1 MAGKSAEFTLSRRV
15 EKYKGEE
22 HYTLV
27 GSFKKGSEVF
37 IVNIPCDSAGVPK
50 VYEGVSKYSKSKEP
64 IPFIYARAS
73 SFREGAGQK
82 RKSRN
87 EL

>member
-1 MAGKSAEFTLSRRV
+1 MAGKSAEFTLSRRM

-22 HYTLV
+22 RYTLV

-37 IVNIPCDSAGVPK
+37 IVNIPCDSEGVPK
-50 VYEGVSKYSKSKEP
+50 VYEGVSKYSKSNDP

-73 SFREGAGQK
+73 SFREGTQQK
-82 RKSRN
+82 RKRKN